1 MVTRRAVIL
10 GGLSTAAIGAVGA
23 VGLSATRGSSGSI
36 SAGAI
41 TPPVTPTPTVPA
53 STAPEVT
60 VLREPATA
68 TTPADRIDT
77 PLRVDWIGGSDI
89 EWEAVSLP
97 GGFLQRVPTFA
108 GRPVEMR
115 TRMSQAVMADGVR
128 AFVDEAVAAHTDA
141 IIMSIN
147 PVWLHWDEVSCSDVP
162 VLHERYRCL
171 LSPIDPALTDRRR
184 AELQML
190 VDAAVASGVPV
201 YAYVQPHSSESL
213 ANPSLDGPL
222 AAAESAIAAYDPVRP
237 DVRLVA
243 RIFTRDLPPLR
254 EGVDFID
261 MVHPTA
267 VGAELLA
274 DWLAVDVTTFWN
286 SIDLGR

>member
-1 MVTRRAVIL
+1 MVSRRAVIT
-10 GGLSTAAIGAVGA
+10 GGLSTVAVGA
-23 VGLSATRGSSGSI
+23 VTAAGLVATRGSSGSI
-36 SAGAI
+36 ASGAT
-41 TPPVTPTPTVPA
+41 TPSTTRTPTVPV
-53 STAPEVT
+53 STAPLVT

-89 EWEAVSLP
+89 AWEAVSLP
-97 GGFLQRVPTFA
+97 GGFVQRVPTFA

-115 TRMSQAVMADGVR
+115 VRMSQAVMADGVR

-171 LSPIDPALTDRRR
+171 LSPIDPALSERRR
-184 AELQML
+184 AELQAL
-190 VDAAVASGVPV
+190 VDAAVGSGVPV
-201 YAYVQPHSSESL
+201 YAYTQPHSTESL

-222 AAAESAIAAYDPVRP
+222 TTAESAIAAYDPARP

-267 VGAELLA
+267 AGAEVLA
-274 DWLAVDVTTFWN
+274 DWLAVDVSRFWS